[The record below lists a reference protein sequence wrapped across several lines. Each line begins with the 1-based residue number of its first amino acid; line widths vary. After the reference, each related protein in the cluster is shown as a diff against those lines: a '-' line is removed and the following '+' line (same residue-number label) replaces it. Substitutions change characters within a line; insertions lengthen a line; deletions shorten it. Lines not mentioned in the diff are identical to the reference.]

1 MDYQK
6 LRLSSASYL
15 SFYKITMCL
24 EKKKISMKTRNDMEG
39 RRVDQL
45 INCNNSIH
53 EIPKSSN
60 ILQSSNSINVT
71 LVVRVMAREHYF
83 VYYADDETTFTLLD

>member
-15 SFYKITMCL
+15 SFYKITMRL
-24 EKKKISMKTRNDMEG
+24 EKKKIAMKTRNDMEG

-45 INCNNSIH
+45 INCNNNIH

-71 LVVRVMAREHYF
+71 LVARVMAREHYF
-83 VYYADDETTFTLLD
+83 VYYVDDETTFTLFD